1 MDGAMTVRFTTQA
14 QSDIRR
20 ITSELAE
27 LQAQIAS
34 TKKATDLRG
43 YGTAST
49 HLLTAAGMKATV
61 DARGSVIDQLGA
73 RFEIQAASL
82 NQAASS
88 TRGLALSIRQ
98 AISAG
103 DGRGISTE
111 LGFAFSSVV
120 SAMNQAWNGQPLF
133 AGERQNGAPVTVTTL
148 DGLAAA
154 PSTSAIFDEAV
165 RPQVLDLGDGSPI
178 QLSGKASDISSGA
191 FEAMRQLKQLVD
203 AAGGAIGQP
212 IDSATAT
219 RLLNIVGQLEA
230 SATTITNEEGRTGR
244 LQANIEEE
252 RTRLTRNSDLLSKEI
267 GEQSDADMA
276 QVSIKLNV
284 LMAQYEAA
292 AKTFSDLSK
301 LTLLKYL

>member
-20 ITSELAE
+20 ITTELAE

-34 TKKATDLRG
+34 TKQATDLRG
-43 YGTAST
+43 YGSAST
-49 HLLTAAGMKATV
+49 HLLTAAGMKASV
-61 DARGSVIDQLGA
+61 DARGSVIDQLGG
-73 RFEIQAASL
+73 RFDVQAASL

-88 TRGLALSIRQ
+88 TRGLALSIRE
-98 AISAG
+98 AIAAG

-120 SAMNQAWNGQPLF
+120 SAMNQVWNGQPLF

-154 PSTSAIFDEAV
+154 ASASTIFDEAV
-165 RPQVLDLGDGSPI
+165 RNQVLDLGTGSPI
-178 QLSGKASDISSGA
+178 ELAGKASDISTGA
-191 FEAMRQLKQLVD
+191 FEAMRQLKQLID

-212 IDSATAT
+212 IDSATAGT
-219 RLLNIVGQLEA
+219 LMSIVSQLEA
-230 SATTITNEEGRTGR
+230 GANTITNEEARTGR
-244 LQANIEEE
+244 LQAHLEEE
-252 RTRLTRNSDLLSKEI
+252 RTRLTQNSDLLTKEI
-267 GEQSDADMA
+267 GAQSDADMA
-276 QVSIKLNV
+276 QVSIKLNM